1 MSEKSAT
8 KQSVH
13 KAVLL
18 KEIVD
23 IFTKNV
29 GERSAQESGAEL
41 IYVDGT
47 LGGGGHAKAIA
58 KAFGGKITLVGIDND
73 PVAIAR
79 AKIELAHVADAVIV
93 EKGNFR
99 DIDKILIKNHLE
111 FVDMIL
117 LDLGIS
123 SDELETSG
131 RGFSFQREEPL
142 HMTMG
147 DPKEHPF
154 DAGKIVNTWAEEDIA
169 NVIFAYGEEKFSRR
183 IARAIVGY
191 REKKSIDTTVE
202 LAEIVRSAVPGF
214 YRRGKIHPATKTFQ
228 GLRIAVNDELGAIKE
243 GLNKAFEHL
252 NKGGVLQV
260 ISFHSLEDRIVK
272 QYFKE
277 FETIGGKIMTKRP
290 IIAGEE
296 ELKGNPRARSAK
308 LRVITRISTK

>member
-1 MSEKSAT
+1 MQSA
-8 KQSVH
+8 SVH
-13 KAVLL
+13 EPVLL
-18 KEIVD
+18 HEIVE
-23 IFTKNV
+23 IFVKSQ
-29 GERSAQESGAEL
+29 GERRKQKGESNHSL

-58 KAFGGKITLVGIDND
+58 KAFDNKLTLIGIDND
-73 PVAIAR
+73 PVAIER
-79 AKIELAHVADAVIV
+79 ATKELATVASKVII

-99 DIDKILIKNHLE
+99 DIDKILLRNSSE

-131 RGFSFQREEPL
+131 RGFSFQKDEPL

-147 DPKEHPF
+147 DPKDHPF

-169 NVIFAYGEEKFSRR
+169 NVIYAYGEDTFARR
-183 IARAIVGY
+183 IAKYIVNY
-191 REKKSIDTTVE
+191 RQKKTIDTTTE
-202 LAEIVRSAVPGF
+202 LAEIVKNAVPAF
-214 YRRGKIHPATKTFQ
+214 RRGKIHPATKTFQ
-228 GLRIAVNDELGAIKE
+228 ALRIAVNDELNAIKE

-252 NKGGVLQV
+252 RKGGVLQV

-277 FETIGGKIMTKRP
+277 FETIGGKILTKKP
-290 IIAGEE
+290 LTASDQ
-296 ELKGNPRARSAK
+296 ELAENPRSRSAK
-308 LRVITRISTK
+308 LRAIIKQE

>member
-1 MSEKSAT
+1 M
-8 KQSVH
+8 QSVH

-18 KEIVD
+18 NEIVD
-23 IFTKNV
+23 IFVQSKKS
-29 GERSAQESGAEL
+29 EDKEL

-58 KAFGGKITLVGIDND
+58 KAFGGKITVVGIDND
-73 PVAIAR
+73 PVAIER
-79 AKIELAHVADAVIV
+79 ANTELKDVASKIIL

-99 DIDKILIKNHLE
+99 DIDKILAKHSLE
-111 FVDMIL
+111 YVDMIL

-131 RGFSFQREEPL
+131 RGFSFQRDEPL

-147 DPKEHPF
+147 DPKDHAF

-169 NVIFAYGEEKFSRR
+169 NVIFAYGEEKFARR
-183 IARAIVGY
+183 IARYIVGY
-191 REKKSIDTTVE
+191 REKKTIETTTE
-202 LAEIVRSAVPGF
+202 LAEIVKNAVPGF

-228 GLRIAVNDELGAIKE
+228 ALRIAVNDELNAIKE

-252 NKGGVLQV
+252 NKGGILQV

-272 QYFKE
+272 QYFKD
-277 FETIGGKIMTKRP
+277 FVGIGGEIINKKP
-290 IIAGEE
+290 IIAGDKELEE
-296 ELKGNPRARSAK
+296 NPRSRSAK
-308 LRVITRISTK
+308 LRIIKKIK